1 MRSKRGHSCLRLVQ
15 FAEFGGDDGDAEVL
29 EGNRW
34 GHCETL
40 LGSGLDELRKGDLD
54 KTRFDRDD
62 LELEGLLALP
72 LEAHHVRIGTL
83 GYTAR
88 IKIRGLGKRRTPS
101 RAAKRRE

>member
-1 MRSKRGHSCLRLVQ
+1 MPKYWK
-15 FAEFGGDDGDAEVL
+15 EIDGGTARRCWVV
-29 EGNRW
+29 
-34 GHCETL
+34 
-40 LGSGLDELRKGDLD
+40 ELRKGDLD

>member
-40 LGSGLDELRKGDLD
+40 LGSGLD